1 MKKYDADELLK
12 ALDSLSIEA
21 DDNLFIHS
29 SLLSFGLP
37 VGLSLSQLTA
47 ELIGIL
53 KKKVIE
59 QGSIVVPTF
68 NFDFFETKYFNLQR
82 TPSKGM
88 GTISELV
95 RLHEGSFR
103 SPHPIQSVASI
114 GSKAQYFT
122 QNAPKTAFEEGGP
135 FDLIAKTGGKILLL
149 GATFRYI
156 SFIHFVEQKL
166 NVPYRYYK
174 SYDGIF
180 EDELQSIKEH
190 RTYKFFA
197 RNLEISKKVNPIPL
211 RAIMSKKGL
220 LSEIQVGDGF
230 ICLMQI
236 SDFLQEATQQITI
249 DPYFLIGG
257 KKNTNNSK

>member
-12 ALDSLSIEA
+12 ALDCLSIEA
-21 DDNLFIHS
+21 DDTIFIHS

-37 VGLSLSQLTA
+37 VGRSLSQLTV
-47 ELIGIL
+47 ELMGIL

-59 QGSIVVPTF
+59 KGSIVVPTF
-68 NFDFFETKYFNLQR
+68 NFEFFETKYFNLQR

-95 RLHEGSFR
+95 RLQEGSFR

-114 GSKAQYFT
+114 GNKAQYFT

-135 FDLIAKTGGKILLL
+135 FDLMAKRGGKILLL

-166 NVPYRYYK
+166 RVPYRYYK
-174 SYDGIF
+174 CYDGIF
-180 EDELQSIKEH
+180 EDELQSIKEL
-190 RTYKFFA
+190 RTYNFFA
-197 RNLEISKKVNPIPL
+197 RKLEISRKVNPLPL
-211 RAIMSKKGL
+211 KTEMSRKGL

-230 ICLMQI
+230 VCLMQI
-236 SDFLQEATQQITI
+236 RDFLQVATQQITL
-249 DPYFLIGG
+249 DPYFLIRG
-257 KKNTNNSK
+257 N